1 MKLQDKVAIII
12 GAGRGIGRGIVDA
25 FAKDG
30 AKLVLVSRTLEQI
43 EAAAQEVRN
52 LGADAIAIS
61 VDVADPDDVERMVV
75 QTLDRFSRID
85 ILVNN
90 AAVLGPVGPLQ
101 TNDMRQWADA
111 MRINVTGLAMC
122 CHAVLPA
129 MIEQGGG
136 KIINLSG
143 AGVTQPSE
151 TLSAYGTSKA
161 AVIRFTETLAIEM
174 RPHNICVNALGP
186 GQIDTTFLDPMATD
200 ESLVAPVMRSHVQNT
215 KSGRGASLE
224 SAASLAVWLA
234 SSDSDGLSGR
244 LISSTQDDWRNLASR
259 IPEIM
264 ESDKYTLRFVS

>member
-1 MKLQDKVAIII
+1 M
-12 GAGRGIGRGIVDA
+12 
-25 FAKDG
+25 
-30 AKLVLVSRTLEQI
+30 SRTLEQI
-43 EAAAQEVRN
+43 EQAAQEARN
-52 LGADAIAIS
+52 LGADVIAIS
-61 VDVADPDDVERMVV
+61 ADIADADDVERMAA
-75 QTLDRFSRID
+75 QTLDRYSRID

-111 MRINVTGLAMC
+111 MRINVTGLVMC

-143 AGVTQPSE
+143 AGVAQPSE

-174 RPHNICVNALGP
+174 RPHSIFVNALGP
-186 GQIDTTFLDPMATD
+186 GQIDTSLLDPMASD
-200 ESLVAPVMRSHVQNT
+200 ESLVAPVMQSHVRNT

-224 SAASLAVWLA
+224 NAAALAVWLS

-244 LISSTQDDWRNLASR
+244 LISSTQDDWRTLASR